1 MCKCLGAKFPGQK
14 LVALGKGFLLTLVS
28 DLNEI
33 ALTLLENRD
42 AVVLESKE
50 ETKETGLETAEL
62 SCGGKSD

>member
-1 MCKCLGAKFPGQK
+1 M
-14 LVALGKGFLLTLVS
+14 ALGKGFLLTLVS

-33 ALTLLENRD
+33 ALTLLEKNRD